1 MRKQIQPYNSNQP
14 MQAPAFTPEQAQY
27 LDYLDK
33 TGQIN
38 LAPQSQA
45 QYPAQNHGAAYPQHQ
60 GFSTQD
66 AMQIYHTGGG
76 RPVQIELY
84 EGVRMGSPA
93 SYDTERQSN
102 DMFLK
107 VVILLVILMFGFF
120 GIFGGAGG
128 LALLGGLLS

>member
-14 MQAPAFTPEQAQY
+14 MQAPMFTPEQAQY

-38 LAPQSQA
+38 LAPQGQG
-45 QYPAQNHGAAYPQHQ
+45 QYPTNYAAPQYPQQ
-60 GFSTQD
+60 GFSTQE
-66 AMQIYHTGGG
+66 AMQIYQQSGG
-76 RPVQIELY
+76 RPVQIEMY
-84 EGVRMGSPA
+84 EGVRMGRPA
-93 SYDTERQSN
+93 AYEAERQSN

-107 VVILLVILMFGFF
+107 IIILLVFLMFGFF